1 VTAEFYLPNPAT
13 LRLRTE
19 YNGSVFEE
27 EIKQVGPNYRTRQTI
42 IFLPTEH
49 TTIGQYLEKRSDQ
62 VKRRSLLLGAA
73 TLTLSQLAAGCDSKP
88 ILKIRSLKNSVPAQ
102 VVSKFIRDVKPSPVL
117 QVTQERQLKEL
128 FALLQQWKQLPE
140 SENQADLVMLGDY
153 WLTLAIRQ
161 KLIRPIDP
169 AKFSNWQKLPE
180 RWRNLV
186 TRNDDGFLDAKEN
199 VWGAPYRWGSTV
211 IAYRTDKFKRLGW
224 TPQDWSDLWREELR
238 DRISLPDNAREVI
251 GLTLKKLGKSY
262 NTQQLDKVP
271 NLKKEL
277 ANLHRQ
283 VKLYS
288 SDAYL
293 QPLILGDT
301 WLAVGSSADV
311 LPLLQTQKDIVTVI
325 PVSGTALWTDV
336 WVEPLSGTPLWTDS
350 WVERLSGNPVSLA
363 EKWIDF
369 SWQPEVA
376 SQLSLLNKASS
387 PIIVGMKTGDLPEA
401 VRTNLLLLPDQKI
414 LAKSEFLLPFGDT
427 GIEQYRSLWKE
438 IRQVV
443 KG

>member
-1 VTAEFYLPNPAT
+1 
-13 LRLRTE
+13 
-19 YNGSVFEE
+19 
-27 EIKQVGPNYRTRQTI
+27 
-42 IFLPTEH
+42 
-49 TTIGQYLEKRSDQ
+49 

-102 VVSKFIRDVKPSPVL
+102 FANKFIRDLKPSPVL
-117 QVTQERQLKEL
+117 QIAQQGQLKEL

-140 SENQADLVMLGDY
+140 PENRPDLVMLGDY

-169 AKFSNWQKLPE
+169 AKFANWSKLPE

-186 TRNDDGFLDAKEN
+186 TRNNDGLLDATES

-211 IAYRTDKFKRLGW
+211 IAYRTDKFKALGW
-224 TPQDWSDLWREELR
+224 TPKDWSDLWREELR

-251 GLTLKKLGKSY
+251 GLTLKKLGQSY
-262 NTQQLDKVP
+262 NTQQLDGVP
-271 NLKKEL
+271 QLKQEL
-277 ANLHRQ
+277 AKLNRQ
-283 VKLYS
+283 VKFYS

-311 LPLLQTQKDIVTVI
+311 LPLLETHKNIGAVI
-325 PVSGTALWTDV
+325 PVSGTALWTDL
-336 WVEPLSGTPLWTDS
+336 WVEPFSETPVWTDL
-350 WVERLSGNPVSLA
+350 WVERLSGNPVSLV

-369 SWQPEVA
+369 SWQPPIA
-376 SQLSLLNKASS
+376 AQLSLLNKTSS
-387 PIIVGMKTGDLPEA
+387 PIIIGMKSEDLPEA
-401 VRTNLLLLPDQKI
+401 VRTNPVLLPDRKI
-414 LAKSEFLLPFGDT
+414 LDRSDFLLPFGDA
-427 GIEQYRSLWKE
+427 GIAQYRSHWQE
-438 IRQVV
+438 MRQV
-443 KG
+443 

>member
-1 VTAEFYLPNPAT
+1 M
-13 LRLRTE
+13 
-19 YNGSVFEE
+19 
-27 EIKQVGPNYRTRQTI
+27 
-42 IFLPTEH
+42 
-49 TTIGQYLEKRSDQ
+49 
-62 VKRRSLLLGAA
+62 KRRSLLLGAA

-88 ILKIRSLKNSVPAQ
+88 TLKIRSLKNAVPAQ
-102 VVSKFIRDVKPSPVL
+102 VVSKFTRELKPSPVL
-117 QVTQERQLKEL
+117 QVTQEGQLKEL
-128 FALLQQWKQLPE
+128 FAFLQQSKQLPE
-140 SENQADLVMLGDY
+140 SKNQADLVMLGDY

-186 TRNDDGFLDAKEN
+186 TRNDEGLLDAKEN

-224 TPQDWSDLWREELR
+224 TPKDWSDLWREELR

-251 GLTLKKLGKSY
+251 GLTLKKIGKSY
-262 NTQQLDKVP
+262 NTQQLDRVA
-271 NLKKEL
+271 NLKSEL
-277 ANLHRQ
+277 TKLHGQ

-301 WLAVGSSADV
+301 WLAVGSSGDV
-311 LPLLQTQKDIVTVI
+311 LPLLQTQKDIAVVI
-325 PVSGTALWTDV
+325 PVSGTALWTDL
-336 WVEPLSGTPLWTDS
+336 WVEPASGTALWTDS
-350 WVERLSGNPVSLA
+350 WVERLSGNPVSLV

-369 SWQPEVA
+369 CWQPLVA
-376 SQLSLLNKASS
+376 PQLSLLGKASS
-387 PIIVGMKTGDLPEA
+387 PIIVGMKPENLSES
-401 VRTNLLLLPDQKI
+401 VRANPLLLPEQKI
-414 LAKSEFLLPFGDT
+414 LDKSEFLLPFGDA
-427 GIEQYRSLWKE
+427 GIQQYRSHWQE

-443 KG
+443 RS

>member
-1 VTAEFYLPNPAT
+1 
-13 LRLRTE
+13 
-19 YNGSVFEE
+19 
-27 EIKQVGPNYRTRQTI
+27 
-42 IFLPTEH
+42 
-49 TTIGQYLEKRSDQ
+49 

-88 ILKIRSLKNSVPAQ
+88 ILKIRSLKNSIPAQ
-102 VVSKFIRDVKPSPVL
+102 VVSKFIRDLKPSPVL
-117 QVTQERQLKEL
+117 QITQEGQLKEL

-161 KLIRPIDP
+161 KLIRPIEP
-169 AKFSNWQKLPE
+169 AKFSNWSQLPQ
-180 RWRNLV
+180 RWRTLV
-186 TRNDDGFLDAKEN
+186 RRNDVGQLDAKGQ

-211 IAYRTDKFKRLGW
+211 IAYRSDKFQRLGW
-224 TPQDWSDLWREELR
+224 TPKDWSDLWREELR

-271 NLKKEL
+271 NLKQEL

-288 SDAYL
+288 SDGYL

-311 LPLLQTQKDIVTVI
+311 LPLLQTQKDIAVVI
-325 PVSGTALWTDV
+325 PVSGTALWTDL
-336 WVEPLSGTPLWTDS
+336 WVEPASGKQVPL
-350 WVERLSGNPVSLA
+350 G

-369 SWQPEVA
+369 SWQPLIA
-376 SQLSLLNKASS
+376 PQLSLLSKASS
-387 PIIVGMKTGDLPEA
+387 PIIVGMKTEDLPEA
-401 VRTNLLLLPDQKI
+401 VRTNPLFLPDAKI
-414 LAKSEFLLPFGDT
+414 IDRSEFLLPFGDA

-438 IRQVV
+438 IRQVI